1 MLPLSLKL
9 HNFLSYRE
17 NVPTLHLENVHVACL
32 CGANG
37 HGKSALLDA
46 ITWAIWGKARG
57 QRQEQLLHQ
66 GQQEMWVELE
76 FEARG
81 QHYRVARRYSRA
93 SKVTLPCARI

>member
-17 NVPTLHLENVHVACL
+17 NVPTLHLQNVHVACL

-81 QHYRVARRYSRA
+81 QRYRVARRYSRA
-93 SKVTLPCARI
+93 RRQGSSS